1 MMAPAPFP
9 SAGSIAAAVRAGDVS
24 AEQMCQDALSR
35 IKAVDPDV
43 RAFCTVV
50 PEIALKA
57 ARAVD
62 ARCERGEDPGVLA
75 GVPVAVKDLISTA
88 GLRTTFG
95 SWHYRDF
102 VPPEDD
108 VAVARLRACGA
119 VIIGKTTSSEF
130 GYSALGTNQLFPT
143 PRNPHDLSRI
153 TGGSSA
159 GSGAAVASGAVPLA
173 LGSDGGGSVRIPAS
187 LCGVVGFKPSMGR
200 IPVWPGCKD
209 DRLPGVSSWDTLEH
223 IGPLA
228 TSVADIWLAMR
239 AMTGPDPHDRFSLPG
254 NPFTGSVE
262 QGWLT
267 GRTVGLS
274 VDFGFIA
281 VDDEVRACVEQ
292 VAERLEA
299 DFGCVVRRID
309 PSIGDI
315 SDVFPALIAADTD
328 LDGMR
333 ALARERPFANYVMW
347 LLSHE
352 WQASDLT
359 NARRAR
365 QRVCRLL
372 ADYMADV
379 DLLITPTSPVAA
391 FSLEAS
397 ESVGRWPDAGV
408 PPNWLGLCNPMNL
421 TGQPAISLPAGATA
435 AGLPIGI
442 QLVGR
447 HLADVDVL
455 GAALDLEQA
464 LPSVQITVSSRARGP
479 SEERNQNAQ

>member
-1 MMAPAPFP
+1 MTAPAPFP
-9 SAGSIAAAVRAGDVS
+9 SAVGIAAAVRAGDVR
-24 AEQMCQDALSR
+24 AEQVCRDALSR
-35 IKAVDPDV
+35 ISAVDPDV
-43 RAFCTVV
+43 RAFCTVA
-50 PEIALKA
+50 PEAALEA

-62 ARCERGEDPGVLA
+62 TRIERGEDPGVLA

-102 VPPEDD
+102 VPDEDD
-108 VAVARLRACGA
+108 VAVARLRAAGA

-130 GYSALGTNQLFPT
+130 GYSALGANQLFPT
-143 PRNPHDLSRI
+143 PRNPRDLTRV

-173 LGSDGGGSVRIPAS
+173 MGSDGGGSVRIPAS

-200 IPVWPGCKD
+200 VPVWPGCKD

-239 AMTGPDPHDRFSLPG
+239 AMTGPDPRDRFSLPG
-254 NPFTGSVE
+254 NPFAGAPE
-262 QGWLT
+262 PGWLA
-267 GRTVGLS
+267 GRAVGLS
-274 VDFGFIA
+274 IDLGFIA
-281 VDDEVRACVEQ
+281 VDDEVRACVEA
-292 VAERLEA
+292 VAGRLEA
-299 DFGCVVRRID
+299 DFGCVIRRTD
-309 PSIGDI
+309 PPIGDI
-315 SDVFPALIAADTD
+315 SDVFSALIAADTD

-333 ALARERPFANYVMW
+333 ALARMRPFADYVTG
-347 LLSHE
+347 LLARD

-359 NARRAR
+359 NARRTR
-365 QRVCRLL
+365 QRVCRLM
-372 ADYMADV
+372 ADYMADI
-379 DLLITPTSPVAA
+379 DLMITPTSPVAA

-397 ESVGRWPDAGV
+397 ESAGKWPDAGV

-447 HLADVDVL
+447 HLADVDVIS
-455 GAALDLEQA
+455 AALDLERA
-464 LPSVQITVSSRARGP
+464 LAPMQVT
-479 SEERNQNAQ
+479 AQSTAS

>member
-1 MMAPAPFP
+1 MPASSPGS
-9 SAGSIAAAVRAGDVS
+9 SAAQIAAAVRAGDVS
-24 AEQMCQDALSR
+24 AEQVCRDALAR
-35 IKAVDPDV
+35 IETVNPDV
-43 RAFCTVV
+43 LAFCTVA
-50 PEIALKA
+50 PEAALAA

-62 ARCERGEDPGVLA
+62 AQIGRGGDPGILA

-102 VPPEDD
+102 VPAEDD
-108 VAVARLRACGA
+108 VAVARLRAAGA
-119 VIIGKTTSSEF
+119 VILGKTTSSEF
-130 GYSALGTNQLFPT
+130 GYSALGANHLFPT

-159 GSGAAVASGAVPLA
+159 GSGAAVASGMVPLA
-173 LGSDGGGSVRIPAS
+173 LGSDGGGSVRIPAA

-228 TSVADIWLAMR
+228 ASVADVGLALG
-239 AMTGPDPHDRFSLPG
+239 AMAGPDPHDRFSLPG
-254 NPFTGSVE
+254 NPFAQPLE
-262 QGWLT
+262 PGWLA

-281 VDDEVRACVEQ
+281 VDDEVRDCVEA
-292 VAERLEA
+292 VAGRLETG
-299 DFGCVVRRID
+299 FGCTVRRVD
-309 PSIGDI
+309 PPFGDI

-333 ALARERPFANYVMW
+333 ALAREHPFADYVMG
-347 LLSHE
+347 LLARD

-359 NARRAR
+359 NARRTR
-365 QRVCRLL
+365 QRVCRQM
-372 ADYMADV
+372 ADYMAGV
-379 DLLITPTSPVAA
+379 DLLLTPTSPVAA
-391 FSLEAS
+391 FGLEAS
-397 ESVGRWPDAGV
+397 ERAGEWPGAGV

-421 TGQPAISLPAGATA
+421 TGQPAISLPAGTTA
-435 AGLPIGI
+435 AGLPVGV
-442 QLVGR
+442 QLAGR
-447 HLADVDVL
+447 HLADTDVL
-455 GAALDLEQA
+455 RAALDLEHA
-464 LPSVQITVSSRARGP
+464 LALAPIAV
-479 SEERNQNAQ
+479 

>member
-1 MMAPAPFP
+1 MSPFR
-9 SAGSIAAAVRAGDVS
+9 SAASIAAAVRAGDAS
-24 AEQMCQDALSR
+24 AEQVCQDALSR

-50 PEIALKA
+50 PELALEA

-62 ARCERGEDPGVLA
+62 AQIERGADPGVLA

-102 VPPEDD
+102 VPDTDD

-143 PRNPHDLSRI
+143 PRNPHDLSRV

-173 LGSDGGGSVRIPAS
+173 LGSDGGGSVRIPAA

-254 NPFTGSVE
+254 NPFTGPPG

-274 VDFGFIA
+274 ADFGFIA
-281 VDDEVRACVEQ
+281 VEDEVRACVEA
-292 VAERLEA
+292 VAGRLEA
-299 DFGCVVRRID
+299 DFGCVVRRTD
-309 PSIGDI
+309 PPIGDI

-333 ALARERPFANYVMW
+333 AMASERPFADYVMW
-347 LLSHE
+347 LLSRQ

-359 NARRAR
+359 NARRTR
-365 QRVCRLL
+365 QRVCRLM
-372 ADYMADV
+372 AGYMADV
-379 DLLITPTSPVAA
+379 DLLVTPTSPVAA

-397 ESVGRWPDAGV
+397 ESEGQWPHARV

-421 TGQPAISLPAGATA
+421 TGQPAISLPAGTTA

-442 QLVGR
+442 QLAGR
-447 HLADVDVL
+447 HLADADVL
-455 GAALDLEQA
+455 RAALDLEQA
-464 LPSVQITVSSRARGP
+464 LR
-479 SEERNQNAQ
+479 ERIPDAQ

>member
-1 MMAPAPFP
+1 MTAPAPGP
-9 SAGSIAAAVRAGDVS
+9 GGGVGAGPGDGLSAARIAAAVRAGDLS
-24 AEQMCQDALSR
+24 AEQVCRDALSR
-35 IKAVDPDV
+35 ITAVDPDV
-43 RAFCTVV
+43 RAFCTVA
-50 PEIALKA
+50 PEAALAA

-62 ARCERGEDPGVLA
+62 ARVGRGADPGVLA

-102 VPPEDD
+102 VPAEDD
-108 VAVARLRACGA
+108 VAVARLRAAGA

-143 PRNPHDLSRI
+143 PRNPRDLTRI

-159 GSGAAVASGAVPLA
+159 GSGAAVAAGAVPLA
-173 LGSDGGGSVRIPAS
+173 LGSDGGGSVRIPAA
-187 LCGVVGFKPSMGR
+187 LCGVVGYKPSMGR
-200 IPVWPGCKD
+200 VPVWPGCKD

-228 TSVADIWLAMR
+228 SSVTDIWLAMR
-239 AMTGPDPHDRFSLPG
+239 AMTGPHPHDRFSLPG
-254 NPFTGSVE
+254 NPFTGLPE
-262 QGWLT
+262 RGWLA

-274 VDFGFIA
+274 ADLGFID
-281 VDDEVRACVEQ
+281 VDDEVRACVDA
-292 VAERLEA
+292 VAERLAA
-299 DFGCVVRRID
+299 DFGCTVRRAN
-309 PSIGDI
+309 PPTGDI
-315 SDVFPALIAADTD
+315 GDVFPALIAADTD

-333 ALARERPFANYVMW
+333 ALAREHPFADYLMG
-347 LLSHE
+347 LLSRD

-365 QRVCRLL
+365 QRVCRVM
-372 ADYMADV
+372 ADYMAGV

-397 ESVGRWPDAGV
+397 ERPGEWPAAGV

-421 TGQPAISLPAGATA
+421 TGQPAISLPAGTTA

-442 QLVGR
+442 QLAGR
-447 HLADVDVL
+447 HLADADVL

-464 LPSVQITVSSRARGP
+464 LATTPAGV
-479 SEERNQNAQ
+479 

>member
-1 MMAPAPFP
+1 MSELASGPAT
-9 SAGSIAAAVRAGDVS
+9 SASDIAAAVRAGDIS
-24 AEQMCQDALSR
+24 AEQVCQDALAR
-35 IKAVDPDV
+35 IAAVDPDV
-43 RAFCTVV
+43 RAFCTVE
-50 PEIALKA
+50 PEAALAA

-62 ARCERGEDPGVLA
+62 ARVERGADPGPLA

-102 VPPEDD
+102 VPAEDD
-108 VAVARLRACGA
+108 VAVARLRAAGA

-143 PRNPHDLSRI
+143 PRNPHDHSRV

-173 LGSDGGGSVRIPAS
+173 LGSDGGGSVRIPAA

-228 TSVADIWLAMR
+228 TSVADTWLAMR
-239 AMTGPDPHDRFSLPG
+239 ALTGPHPYDRFSLPG
-254 NPFTGSVE
+254 NPFTGPPAR
-262 QGWLT
+262 GWLA

-274 VDFGFIA
+274 VDLGFID
-281 VDDEVRACVEQ
+281 VDDEVRACVEA
-292 VAERLEA
+292 VAERLAA
-299 DFGCVVRRID
+299 DFGCVVRRAD
-309 PSIGDI
+309 PPTGDI

-333 ALARERPFANYVMW
+333 ALARAHPLADYLMG
-347 LLSHE
+347 LLSRD

-365 QRVCRLL
+365 QRVCRVL
-372 ADYMADV
+372 ADYMAGV

-397 ESVGRWPDAGV
+397 ERPGEWPGAGV

-421 TGQPAISLPAGATA
+421 TGQPAISLPAGLTA

-442 QLVGR
+442 QLAGR
-447 HLADVDVL
+447 HLADADVL

-464 LPSVQITVSSRARGP
+464 LATAPANV
-479 SEERNQNAQ
+479 